1 MNIIHKTIF
10 TITLLASCMSS
21 FAQDTTRVVE
31 ITVNKATSITFPA
44 NVLDGIK
51 VSRDVLS
58 QRPKGI
64 DNVLLLTAKRP
75 KFRETNLTVFTGNRK
90 LYQFIIRYSDQPSE
104 FNVEVKESGQP
115 SASSLQLSSELTKA
129 DLQQYSE
136 EIIASPVKFPKRST
150 SKFGMMLTL
159 RGIYIERNIMFYHL
173 QVSNAT
179 NIAYHPEMLRLFI
192 KDKKQSKRT
201 ASQELQQKPV
211 YKHGDTS
218 VINGKS
224 TIDIVFAVPKFTIPD
239 AKLLHI
245 EVMEHNGGR
254 HLSLRIKNKLVVKA
268 MRIAQ

>member
-75 KFRETNLTVFTGNRK
+75 KFRETNLTVFTGNRR

-115 SASSLQLSSELTKA
+115 SASSLQLSSELTKT
-129 DLQQYSE
+129 DLQEYSE
-136 EIIASPVKFPKRST
+136 RIVSSPLKFPKRST
-150 SKFGMMLTL
+150 SKFGMTLTL
-159 RGIYIERNIMFYHL
+159 RGIYIEHNVMFYHL
-173 QVSNAT
+173 RSAIQPIFLT
-179 NIAYHPEMLRLFI
+179 TRKCF
-192 KDKKQSKRT
+192 
-201 ASQELQQKPV
+201 
-211 YKHGDTS
+211 
-218 VINGKS
+218 
-224 TIDIVFAVPKFTIPD
+224 VF
-239 AKLLHI
+239 LLKT
-245 EVMEHNGGR
+245 
-254 HLSLRIKNKLVVKA
+254 KNKASVQPHRKCNKSQSISTV
-268 MRIAQ
+268 MRV